1 MAATN
6 VNQWIPVEYGG
17 TLFQKVAEQSALLS
31 ITSGPGGRRESMT
44 TRTKRVPKSG
54 DVDVQ
59 FTAKGATYGLDTT
72 AVGDIELISKKM
84 TAGVQLDEEDISD
97 AAGFVNVVTAKRDAA
112 FRGFA
117 TLLDNAAFAVTG
129 DITPEPDMSRPYDSL
144 YHQILADGSPA
155 NQRFDFDLSSGTAAD
170 FREAMLSA
178 LDWAESSEWNDGTL
192 TWFVNSAFRP
202 ILRNNPVDG
211 SNGLPL
217 WTPAEN
223 TIGSYGIAAWSR
235 GLRESANAT
244 QRPTG
249 HPLAF
254 IGPRSLIVAGVRDAL
269 SYRVTDS
276 ETGIGALSDTSYLL
290 ARQRIAANVGDPSAF
305 AMVRLVP

>member
-6 VNQWIPVEYGG
+6 VNAWIPVEYGG
-17 TLFQKVAEQSALLS
+17 KLFEKVAQQSALLS
-31 ITSGPGGRRESMT
+31 ITSGAGGRRETMT
-44 TRTKRVPKSG
+44 TRTKRVPKAS

-72 AVGDIELISKKM
+72 AVGDIELIAKKM
-84 TAGVQLDEEDISD
+84 TAGVQLDEEDIAD
-97 AAGFVNVVTAKRDAA
+97 TKGFVDTVKVKRDAA

-129 DITPEPDMSRPYDSL
+129 DITAEPDMSRPYDSL
-144 YHQILADGSPA
+144 YHQILADGNVA

-170 FREAMLSA
+170 FREAMLGA
-178 LDWAESSEWNDGTL
+178 LAYAEASEWNDGTL
-192 TWFVNSAFRP
+192 TWFLSDAFRP
-202 ILRNNPVDG
+202 ILRDNPIDG
-211 SNGLPL
+211 SNGLPM
-217 WTPAEN
+217 WSTAEN
-223 TIGSYGIAAWSR
+223 SILAYGISAWSR
-235 GLRESANAT
+235 GLRESAVAS

-254 IGPRSLIVAGVRDAL
+254 VGPRSLIVAGVRDAL

-290 ARQRIAANVGDPSAF
+290 ARQRIAANVGDPTAF
-305 AMVRLVP
+305 GMVRLVP